1 MDIRISTKKHD
12 RNGQKSRIWIEE
24 PKRDRYLS
32 DNGFKRGTH
41 YSVEHQEN
49 ILILRVDPKGRLKVS
64 GKSTTDGSP
73 DRALMDIN
81 RSRDEL
87 PQFYPNGSNFLNVNI
102 QHNVITITV
111 TE

>member
-1 MDIRISTKKHD
+1 
-12 RNGQKSRIWIEE
+12 
-24 PKRDRYLS
+24 
-32 DNGFKRGTH
+32 
-41 YSVEHQEN
+41 
-49 ILILRVDPKGRLKVS
+49 LKVS